1 MKLFLNVTPSK
12 KQLNDDKDIRVNP
25 VSGVYLVLKMASMHI
40 LVLSREFLTETT
52 PLEGNLK
59 SMYGEET
66 LPQEK

>member
-25 VSGVYLVLKMASMHI
+25 VCGVYLVLKMAPMLI
-40 LVLSREFLTETT
+40 LVLSREFLTEITQQA
-52 PLEGNLK
+52 GNLK
-59 SMYGEET
+59 SMYGEAT